1 MGLVLYLSIFTRQG
15 GPNLQKK
22 IGVFGGSFDPLT
34 YGHLNL
40 IERSSRLFDEVIVLI
55 AVNTSKEAVFTI
67 EERQRLIKEV
77 TQHLEN
83 VKIDTLTDGLIA
95 HYYQS
100 VHATSL
106 IRGVRS
112 GKDFEYE
119 ASIASVNQTQVDQ
132 LETVLLLADDKYR
145 YISSSLIKEIAY
157 FGGDVTQMVPP
168 NVSKALREKFNSQH

>member
-1 MGLVLYLSIFTRQG
+1 MT
-15 GPNLQKK
+15 KK
-22 IGVFGGSFDPLT
+22 IGIFGGSFDPLT

-40 IERSSRLFDEVIVLI
+40 IERSSRLFDQVIVLI
-55 AVNTSKEAVFTI
+55 AVNTAKQAVFTL
-67 EERQRLIKEV
+67 EERQQLIKEV
-77 TQHLEN
+77 TSHLDN
-83 VKIDTLTDGLIA
+83 VRIDTLTDGLIA

-100 VHATSL
+100 VQATSL

-119 ASIASVNQTQVDQ
+119 ASIASVNQTQVDH

-157 FGGDVTQMVPP
+157 FGGDVSQMVPE
-168 NVSKALREKFNSQH
+168 NVARALQDKYQTSQNES